1 MAGEKISYP
10 MLPAKNWWALRK
22 KFQGSLPTA
31 VTPGYIAPVLGMNEK
46 SASNNV
52 LPYLRTMGLIDDKG
66 KPTERANAWRIDEKY
81 PEVCNEIKSE
91 IYDQELLDA
100 FPGQIENRV
109 SVEQWF
115 LSKTGVGKVAAS
127 DGTEIWTQTYDKG
140 GNEYGKE
147 ITTMSTG
154 GYAVA
159 GYDGTIDAWILRLN
173 KYGQL

>member
-66 KPTERANAWRIDEKY
+66 KPTERSNAWRIDEKY

-115 LSKTGVGKVAAS
+115 LSKTGVGKVAANRMAS
-127 DGTEIWTQTYDKG
+127 QFELLAEADPTKSGMVSKKKPLATKPTATKKRTVRG
-140 GNEYGKE
+140 
-147 ITTMSTG
+147 
-154 GYAVA
+154 
-159 GYDGTIDAWILRLN
+159 R
-173 KYGQL
+173 